1 MADSEG
7 ADGPK
12 GAAVATSS
20 SLLAQLPAVHALVD
34 RAAAHSA
41 APRWALVEAARQT
54 VAHKRAQL
62 LAGAASSG
70 DRNGSNGSSGSNGSN
85 GAADSAAPSAS
96 IAAEDVARLA
106 EQLARPSLRRVINAT
121 GVVLHTN
128 LGRAPL
134 AAAARRAVD
143 EVAAGYT
150 NLEYDLAA
158 GARGSRH
165 DHLRELLRQLTGAE
179 DAVVVNNNAAA
190 TVLGLAALA
199 GGRGVV
205 VSRGEQIE
213 IGGSFRLPE
222 ILALSGCR
230 MLEVG
235 TTNKTHLADYRTAAA
250 GADDSA
256 DPNDRADR
264 ARDVALL
271 LKVHRSNFAI
281 VGFTAEVA
289 AAELVAL
296 AAELTQQRRAAT
308 SSPTAAG
315 PPLAV
320 MVDLGSGALLSA
332 ELQRA
337 AGLPVEPTVAETVA
351 SGADLVSFSG
361 DKLLG
366 GPQAGILVGKAAA
379 IARARKHPLMRMLR
393 PDKLTL
399 AALGATLACY
409 RDHQLDELPALAMLR
424 RPAAL
429 VRGDAERVAN
439 ALGDAG
445 AGRPGTGLSIEVR
458 PCTATVGGGAMPT
471 AALPSWAVVLSHP
484 RHRAT
489 ALDARLRNP
498 SCATALPILGRIED
512 DRLWLDLR
520 TVPAAELL
528 DLITALAA
536 LTALP

>member
-70 DRNGSNGSSGSNGSN
+70 DRNGNNGGSS

-439 ALGDAG
+439 ALSDAC
-445 AGRPGTGLSIEVR
+445 RPGTGLSLEVH

-489 ALDARLRNP
+489 ALDAHLRNP

>member
-70 DRNGSNGSSGSNGSN
+70 DRNGNNGGSS

-235 TTNKTHLADYRTAAA
+235 TTNKTHLADYRAAAA
-250 GADDSA
+250 GADDDRA
-256 DPNDRADR
+256 DDGDRADR

-439 ALGDAG
+439 ALSDAC
-445 AGRPGTGLSIEVR
+445 RPGTGLSLEVH